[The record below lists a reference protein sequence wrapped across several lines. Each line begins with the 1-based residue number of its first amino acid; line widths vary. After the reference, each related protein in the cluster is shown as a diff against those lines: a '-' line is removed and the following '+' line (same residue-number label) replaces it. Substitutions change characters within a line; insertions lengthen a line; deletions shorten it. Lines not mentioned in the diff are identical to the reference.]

1 MPTMRSVPLGREP
14 GDAEIAS
21 FAGLTDR
28 PLLIVGNGPSSAMP
42 PYRRIPADAVV
53 FRMNW
58 FFLESNYHFGD
69 RVDAWFSAVPHEQLE
84 KRLQDEIR
92 SGRYDVHRV
101 LSPMRHAAHRDGDR
115 YGLEPLVDVQELDSW
130 AVPARNARLARHF
143 MSRPGLPTTGMQA
156 LAFGLGVGFREVY
169 LAGIDLYESKDA
181 RYGYTMP
188 QVAELGLQAKDAAPG
203 YEAAHGLDTD
213 LAFLRSCLAAYPDAA
228 VRSVSQSE
236 MLHLYVP
243 PAEDLPADRPH
254 LGPGDGSSVAATKDT
269 VEVELP
275 AAGGV
280 QALTVPKVDGP
291 LWKEVDGRRCA
302 FVTVVSGSYHHGA
315 RALANSL
322 RRVTDVP
329 LVALCTPDADK
340 AALAA
345 SGILTLDVPPIA
357 NPVLRRN
364 GAAAGPPKVQE
375 RFAATYT
382 KLHVF
387 RLDFLDRAVYVDS
400 DAVVRKNIDD
410 LFAGD
415 DFAAVPDAGLDAPDP
430 DVFNSGVFAFTPSYR
445 TFESMMSR
453 LAHTPSYDGGD
464 QGFLNVFFDTWR
476 VLPPEDNTTKR
487 IFSHHPALFHDE
499 DVRVLHY
506 VGKKPWEPTGGDDRY
521 DALDVEWL
529 DHLTD
534 TEKNELIRDLRRQ
547 TDLSTTT
554 AEAPAEVLRAAKAHL
569 AQGRAEHAA
578 RLLADTGR
586 KRRLTTAEQRQLA
599 VANMRLGRR
608 REALR
613 TLERAKGPIATAAV
627 GSGILAQYY
636 RNRRK

>member
-14 GDAEIAS
+14 GDPEIAS
-21 FAGLTDR
+21 FADLVDR

-42 PYRRIPADAVV
+42 PYRRIPADVVV

-69 RVDAWFSAVPHEQLE
+69 RVDAWFSAVPHERLE
-84 KRLQDEIR
+84 KLLQDEIR
-92 SGRYDVHRV
+92 SGRYDVQRIA
-101 LSPMRHAAHRDGDR
+101 SPMRHAAHRDGDK
-115 YGLEPLVDVQELDSW
+115 YGLEPLTDVVELDSW
-130 AVPARNARLARHF
+130 AVPARNPRLARHF

-169 LAGIDLYESKDA
+169 LAGIDLYESKDV

-188 QVAELGLQAKDAAPG
+188 QVADLGLQAKDAAPG

-213 LAFLRSCLAAYPDAA
+213 IAFLRSCLAAYPDAT

-243 PAEDLPADRPH
+243 PAEDLPADRPA
-254 LGPGDGSSVAATKDT
+254 LTPGETVGATKDT
-269 VEVELP
+269 VEIELP
-275 AAGGV
+275 ATEGV

-302 FVTVVSGSYHHGA
+302 YVTVVSGSYHHGA

-357 NPVLRRN
+357 NPILRG
-364 GAAAGPPKVQE
+364 GARGGRRQKVQE

-400 DAVVRKNIDD
+400 DAVVRRSIDD

-415 DFAAVPDAGLDAPDP
+415 DFAAVPDAGLDAPNP
-430 DVFNSGVFAFTPSYR
+430 DVFNSGVFAFTPSYAM
-445 TFESMMSR
+445 FEAMMAR

-464 QGFLNVFFDTWR
+464 QGFLNVFFDSWR
-476 VLPPEDNTTKR
+476 ALPPENNTTKR

-506 VGKKPWEPTGGDDRY
+506 VGKKPWEPAGGDDRY
-521 DALDVEWL
+521 DTLDLEWL
-529 DHLTD
+529 DYLGD

-547 TDLSTTT
+547 TDLSTTV
-554 AEAPAEVLRAAKAHL
+554 AAPPAEVLRTVKAHL
-569 AQGRAEHAA
+569 AAGRAEPAA
-578 RLLADTGR
+578 RLLGETAR

-599 VANMRLGRR
+599 VASMRLGRR
-608 REALR
+608 RDALR
-613 TLERAKGPIATAAV
+613 TLERAKGPVATVAV